1 MGLSATPATPATSDF
16 FAREKTM
23 SYFLSGR
30 PAKKSDV
37 AGVAGVA
44 GHPVKS
50 KSKNKRMG

>member
-1 MGLSATPATPATSDF
+1 MGLTATPATPDF

-23 SYFLSGR
+23 SYFFLDFF
-30 PAKKSDV
+30 PAGQKSDV